1 MCRRAVLTLTIASA
15 RYSHNRRYS
24 EERRTC
30 ASGVRGM
37 SHLRARQPKLSWWLG
52 FLKRV
57 SGVQAAQ
64 QDNLVGFPEQ
74 PKSATF
80 ARLTTGIIF
89 AGKEKSSEEIGI
101 AALCWDNVLS

>member
-1 MCRRAVLTLTIASA
+1 
-15 RYSHNRRYS
+15 
-24 EERRTC
+24 
-30 ASGVRGM
+30 M

-101 AALCWDNVLS
+101 AALCWDNVLSLEICGKFHIASQQPGLDSQ